1 MPGFRRC
8 DPVRG
13 FGYFRRYPPYRVPLY
28 PYMNPTALQQIIG
41 TISAGLAALLFLLR
55 LQPFLWEWTGK
66 QTSSDQWATP
76 ALYIL
81 APIWGLI
88 MVALLC
94 MTASGGFD
102 WIRLGR
108 GKLYLLTVAAA
119 FALAVA
125 SYVFI
130 AFYLRPG
137 FTPRGLYSP
146 FLYLI
151 LFSTVL
157 LVVVSLNQ
165 KLLPGI
171 SVQWLLRP
179 WAWFTALSLLGSLI
193 LSGHWIATNGVRGLS
208 GVAMRIIVLL
218 PPSKE
223 ELAQVE
229 QLDPK
234 TDFEKLLRHA
244 NRDEKRAVCEAA
256 TARLRS
262 DPEFV
267 ERMALLLDSGYA
279 DPALAF
285 VRDAELLPAEKA
297 RFARPTLN
305 ALGRWVNSAPPP
317 NYTTSENLKRTRRFG
332 DELFRVLPGK
342 FAGTGVNFSELQGWY
357 KEKMEV
363 E

>member
-1 MPGFRRC
+1 
-8 DPVRG
+8 
-13 FGYFRRYPPYRVPLY
+13 
-28 PYMNPTALQQIIG
+28 MNPSTSQQIIG
-41 TISAGLAALLFLLR
+41 SISAGLAVLLFLLR
-55 LQPFLWEWTGK
+55 LLPFLAEWSRK
-66 QTSSDQWATP
+66 ETSSDQWVAP
-76 ALYIL
+76 ALSIL
-81 APIWGLI
+81 LPIWVLMMI
-88 MVALLC
+88 ALLC

-119 FALAVA
+119 FALACA
-125 SYVFI
+125 SYLFI
-130 AFYLRPG
+130 GLYVRPG

-165 KLLPGI
+165 KLVPGI

-179 WAWFTALSLLGSLI
+179 WAWFTALSLVGSLI
-193 LSGHWIATNGVRGLS
+193 FSGHWIATNGVRGLS
-208 GVAMRIIVLL
+208 GIAMRIIVFL
-218 PPSKE
+218 PATEE
-223 ELAQVE
+223 ELAQIA
-229 QLDPK
+229 QLDP
-234 TDFEKLLRHA
+234 TNDFEKLLWRA

-262 DPEFV
+262 DPEFL
-267 ERMALLLDSGYA
+267 ERMASMLDSGYA
-279 DPALAF
+279 EPALSF
-285 VRDAELLPAEKA
+285 VRDAELTPAEKA
-297 RFARPTLN
+297 RFARPALN

-332 DELFRVLPGK
+332 DEMFRVLPEK
-342 FAGTGVNFSELQGWY
+342 FAGTGVVFSEMEGWY

>member
-1 MPGFRRC
+1 
-8 DPVRG
+8 
-13 FGYFRRYPPYRVPLY
+13 
-28 PYMNPTALQQIIG
+28 MNPTTSQQIIG
-41 TISAGLAALLFLLR
+41 TACAGIATLIFLLR
-55 LQPFLWEWTGK
+55 LLPFLWEWTGK
-66 QTSSDQWATP
+66 QTNNDQWATP

-81 APIWGLI
+81 VPIWGLM

-130 AFYLRPG
+130 ALYLRPG

-165 KLLPGI
+165 KLVPGI

-179 WAWFTALSLLGSLI
+179 WTWFTALSLVGSLI
-193 LSGHWIATNGVRGLS
+193 LAGNWIANNGVRGFS
-208 GVAMRIIVLL
+208 GVAMRVVRML
-218 PPSKE
+218 PASEE
-223 ELAQVE
+223 ELAQIAR
-229 QLDPK
+229 LDPK
-234 TDFEKLLRHA
+234 CDFDMLLGHA
-244 NRDEKRAVCEAA
+244 NVDEKPAVCEAA

-267 ERMALLLDSGYA
+267 ERMATMLDSGYA
-279 DPALAF
+279 EPALAF
-285 VRDAELLPAEKA
+285 VCAAELTTAEKT
-297 RFARPTLN
+297 RFARPALN
-305 ALGRWVNSAPPP
+305 ALERWVNSAPPP
-317 NYTTSENLKRTRRFG
+317 NFTTSENLKRTRRFG
-332 DELFRVLPGK
+332 DELFRVIPEK
-342 FAGTGVNFSELQGWY
+342 FVGTGVDFSELEGWY

>member
-1 MPGFRRC
+1 
-8 DPVRG
+8 
-13 FGYFRRYPPYRVPLY
+13 
-28 PYMNPTALQQIIG
+28 MNLSFLHQILG
-41 TISAGLAALLFLLR
+41 SVSAGAASIRFFVRLR
-55 LQPFLWEWTGK
+55 PFLAEWIDKETH
-66 QTSSDQWATP
+66 SDRWAAP
-76 ALYIL
+76 AVNIL
-81 APIWGLI
+81 ASIWGLM

-157 LVVVSLNQ
+157 LVVGSLNQ
-165 KLLPGI
+165 KLVPGL

-179 WAWFTALSLLGSLI
+179 WTWFTALSLVGSLI
-193 LSGHWIATNGVRGLS
+193 FAGNWVINNSGRGL
-208 GVAMRIIVLL
+208 ADLATRIIILV
-218 PPSKE
+218 PATKE
-223 ELAQVE
+223 ELAE
-229 QLDPK
+229 IERLDPK
-234 TDFEKLLRHA
+234 NDFEKLVSRA
-244 NRDEKRAVCEAA
+244 SRVEKPAVCEAA
-256 TARLRS
+256 AARLRS
-262 DPEFV
+262 DPEFLQ
-267 ERMALLLDSGYA
+267 RMAAMLDSGYA
-279 DPALAF
+279 EPALAF
-285 VRDAELLPAEKA
+285 VRDAELTPDEKA
-297 RFARPTLN
+297 RFAQPALN
-305 ALGRWVNSAPPP
+305 ALGRWLNSTSPP

-342 FAGTGVNFSELQGWY
+342 FAGTGVDFSEMEGWY
-357 KEKMEV
+357 KEKMQIE
-363 E
+363 

>member
-1 MPGFRRC
+1 MH
-8 DPVRG
+8 
-13 FGYFRRYPPYRVPLY
+13 
-28 PYMNPTALQQIIG
+28 PTTTQQIIG
-41 TISAGLAALLFLLR
+41 TLSAVLAALLFLLR

-66 QTSSDQWATP
+66 QTNNDQWAAP

-81 APIWGLI
+81 LSIWGLM

-119 FALAVA
+119 FALAFA

-165 KLLPGI
+165 KLVPGI

-179 WAWFTALSLLGSLI
+179 WTWFTALSLVGSLFFAGNWVI
-193 LSGHWIATNGVRGLS
+193 NNSGRGLS
-208 GVAMRIIVLL
+208 GIATRIIILL
-218 PPSKE
+218 PATKE
-223 ELAQVE
+223 ELAE
-229 QLDPK
+229 IEGLDPK
-234 TDFEKLLRHA
+234 NDFEKLVSRASLV
-244 NRDEKRAVCEAA
+244 EKPAVCAAA

-267 ERMALLLDSGYA
+267 ERMAAMLDSGYA

-285 VRDAELLPAEKA
+285 VRDAELTPAEKA
-297 RFARPTLN
+297 RFARHAIN
-305 ALGRWVNSAPPP
+305 ALGRWLNSAPSP

-332 DELFRVLPGK
+332 DELFRVLPAK
-342 FAGTGVNFSELQGWY
+342 FADTGVDFSELQGWY
-357 KEKMEV
+357 KEKMEL